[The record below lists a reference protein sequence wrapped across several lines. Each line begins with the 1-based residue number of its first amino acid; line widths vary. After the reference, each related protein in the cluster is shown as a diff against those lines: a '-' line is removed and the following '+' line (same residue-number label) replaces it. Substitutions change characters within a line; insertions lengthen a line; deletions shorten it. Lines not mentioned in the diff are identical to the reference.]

1 MRYDQFSPYPSG
13 FELTIRDSW
22 ITNRFHDFT
31 IRKSHKKRNS
41 RITNMK
47 FFFFRYIHNTS
58 LKHKVTIQY
67 WLKKFPVS
75 CCAACAIFSSSI
87 FLFDWKITG
96 PDKIYQARLLA
107 LSQYRLFFP
116 LSDLSHEAVSSRS
129 VPVSGG
135 LPCGLGRFQ
144 NDSSNAI
151 FAALFYVS
159 HTAWPNHLNLC
170 TALICI
176 PLLVEIVH
184 HTMCMRWMSSFI

>member
-1 MRYDQFSPYPSG
+1 M
-13 FELTIRDSW
+13 IRESR
-22 ITNRFHDFT
+22 TDFT

-47 FFFFRYIHNTS
+47 FLFFRYIHNTS

-67 WLKKFPVS
+67 WSKKFPVS

-107 LSQYRLFFP
+107 LSQYRLFFL

-129 VPVSGG
+129 VSMSRVVFLVVSEGLEMILLTLTSRHYFTPVIRRDRTTSISVR
-135 LPCGLGRFQ
+135 L
-144 NDSSNAI
+144 
-151 FAALFYVS
+151 
-159 HTAWPNHLNLC
+159 
-170 TALICI
+170 
-176 PLLVEIVH
+176 
-184 HTMCMRWMSSFI
+184 